1 MASKHDKRKSKRV
14 RDLKPTFIQL
24 KGRPLK
30 VHDISNDG
38 LSLLL
43 PADGPSFAVG
53 ELLPEIPLPLASGTV
68 NVRGVVSH
76 VSYTTAAK
84 MCGIRFL
91 FEGTQYESV
100 IGFIRERQRN

>member
-1 MASKHDKRKSKRV
+1 MTSKHDKRKSRRV

-24 KGRPLK
+24 KGKSLK

-43 PADGPSFAVG
+43 PDEGPSFTVG

-68 NVRGVVSH
+68 HVQGVVSH
-76 VSYTTAAK
+76 VSYTAAAK

-91 FEGTQYESV
+91 FEGSQYESV
-100 IGFIRERQRN
+100 ISFIRERLGN